1 MIEYKV
7 NINYREIKPLDNQGY
22 NSRVFLIHDIQL
34 DKEFVLKKILK
45 DSIDP
50 EAFFRE
56 ARLVEKCQHK
66 HILPI
71 RYAGEDS
78 DGNNIDI
85 VMPLYKNGSLK
96 NKITNGN
103 SLTIKESLRY
113 FIHIILG
120 LHFVHS
126 QRMVH
131 FDLKPDNIMISDAD
145 EAVLAD
151 FGLAQEVDNNGI
163 AQFDKIYG
171 LHYTPEA
178 ILTGDRIGVQLGT
191 LMSDIYQLGLTMYR
205 VVNGF
210 SSLEKQVS
218 NLGGITTNY
227 ILESKFPDR
236 KSYGLHVP
244 SKVKTIINKCLSLNP
259 LDKYKSALDILND
272 LSSIPNSNH
281 LLWKQSI
288 NNDNYKQWIWQND
301 KFKVVLNAKIEDGSR
316 YFVDVKKKN
325 LISNNEQTLRKF
337 CYTGAIKS
345 EFIKAIKSAIKE
357 YS

>member
-1 MIEYKV
+1 MEYKV
-7 NINYREIKPLDNQGY
+7 NINYQVIKPLDNQGH

-34 DKEFVLKKILK
+34 DKEFVLKKISK
-45 DSIDP
+45 ESINP

-71 RYAGEDS
+71 RYAGKDS
-78 DGNNIDI
+78 DDNNIDI

-103 SLTIKESLRY
+103 SLTIKESIRY
-113 FIHIILG
+113 FIHVILG

-126 QRMVH
+126 KKMVH

-151 FGLAQEVDNNGI
+151 FGLAQEVDSDGV
-163 AQFDKIYG
+163 APFDKIYG

-178 ILTGDRIGVQLGT
+178 VITRINIGTGLGT
-191 LMSDIYQLGLTMYR
+191 ILSDIYQLGLTMYR

-210 SSLEKQVS
+210 SSLEIQNN
-218 NLGGITTNY
+218 NLGGITTNH
-227 ILESKFPDR
+227 ILESRFPNR
-236 KSYGLHVP
+236 NSYELHVP
-244 SKVKTIINKCLSLNP
+244 LKVKTIINKCLSLNTQ
-259 LDKYKSALDILND
+259 DKYELALDILND
-272 LSSIPNSNH
+272 LSSIPDSKQ
-281 LLWKQSI
+281 LLWKQTI
-288 NNDNYKQWIWQND
+288 NSDSHKQWVWQNE
-301 KFKVVLNAKIEDGSR
+301 KFKVVLDAKIEDGNNYS
-316 YFVDVKKKN
+316 VDVKKKN
-325 LISNNEQTLRKF
+325 LISNKEQTLRQF
-337 CYTGAIKS
+337 CYIGTTKS
-345 EFIKAIKSAIKE
+345 EFKKAIKSAIKE